1 MDIVTLCIDAYL
13 KGTSRFSPQGH
24 ILRHRCTKTVPRLV
38 LLDANALLMPFQ
50 FQVHLDA
57 ELRRVVGDV
66 EIAVPTPVL
75 AELDL
80 LADHDR
86 NARAAAKLATNYRT
100 IEAHGSA
107 GDALLDLAAERRPV
121 VVTNDQPLLDRLK
134 AAGIPRV
141 FLRSRNHLVAEGRG
155 PCGRNKGAPGLAPPV
170 EAGSR

>member
-1 MDIVTLCIDAYL
+1 
-13 KGTSRFSPQGH
+13 
-24 ILRHRCTKTVPRLV
+24 VPRLV

-86 NARAAAKLATNYRT
+86 NARAAAKLAKNYEA
-100 IEAHGSA
+100 IEGHGSA
-107 GDALLDLAAERRPV
+107 DDALLDLAAERRAV

-141 FLRSRNHLVAEGRG
+141 FLRSRNHLVAEG
-155 PCGRNKGAPGLAPPV
+155 L
-170 EAGSR
+170 